1 MLLTLV
7 ACAPSDADLAT
18 AVQANSRALDGVLL
32 GLEAL
37 EVKLDRHTAGD
48 GRYGYNGTL
57 GAGPGWSSGQVQ
69 VVGESVFEQDGTLG
83 SYALELEY
91 SDLVTTTSALDGTLA
106 WDVVERTGDGRVDL
120 DYVVV
125 GTLTVDG
132 AWEAELDYTRDI
144 TPTDD
149 GFDEAWTGTINGT
162 DVSSLL

>member
-1 MLLTLV
+1 MWLMFV
-7 ACAPSDADLAT
+7 ACAPSDAELAT
-18 AVQANSRALDGVLL
+18 AVTANGRALDGVRL

-37 EVKLDRHTAGD
+37 EVRLDRHTAGD
-48 GRYGYNGTL
+48 GLYGYNGTL

-83 SYALELEY
+83 TYALELVYTEVAATGA
-91 SDLVTTTSALDGTLA
+91 SLDGSLS
-106 WDVVERTGDGRVDL
+106 WNLVERTGDGRIDL
-120 DYVVV
+120 DSAVV

-144 TPTDD
+144 TPTDE